1 MSKAQFKKS
10 CLGRV
15 GYIKKGGQSRTGRA
29 NLEATTVLTYV
40 VLYYIEVELVRK
52 FP

>member
-1 MSKAQFKKS
+1 MKKAQFKKS

-29 NLEATTVLTYV
+29 NLEATTVTNWDT
-40 VLYYIEVELVRK
+40 
-52 FP
+52 